1 MSGQAP
7 TGGGNRP
14 VATAR
19 RARFSAIWLIPI
31 IAAVVALFLGWRAIG
46 QLGPLIT
53 ITFQSA
59 DGLSAGQTQVK
70 HKNVGLGTVESIRLS
85 DDMRDVLVRVRM
97 QRDADKILTD
107 HARFWVVRPRLS
119 GSNISGLET
128 LVSGAYIAVDP
139 GVSGG
144 TPTRDFKGL
153 ETPPGV
159 RSDEPGRT
167 YTLMTGSVS
176 SLGEGSPIFYR
187 GVNVGEVLGYSM
199 PPKGI
204 GPIPVKAFVR
214 DPYSQYIRVDTRFW
228 NASGLEVGFGGRGLH
243 VQLESLQALLS
254 GGVGFG
260 LPEDQRG
267 VEQPEAPD
275 GAIFNLYE
283 TKDDADSAGYRRRI
297 RFATYMQNSI
307 KGLGIGSEVDMY
319 GIQIGEVTDTQL
331 ELDPKTG
338 TARVRVGMEIQP
350 ERAFTNSELDGETPP
365 EIARHLVANGMRAQ
379 ISSASFITGSSLIE
393 FAFVPNATPATIRME
408 GDTIILPSEKGGIS
422 GITDSLSDVA
432 AKLDALPLA
441 QIADHLD
448 SLLAGASDRVNS
460 ADLKTAI
467 HNLSGTLDSIRH
479 LADKAN
485 HGLTPVLQKL
495 PAMSDQLQATLAH
508 ANDVLASYNGSSDFG
523 TTLDQTLR
531 QLNDMARSLRLLAD
545 YIDRHPNSLVFG
557 RTPSHGGGH

>member
-1 MSGQAP
+1 M
-7 TGGGNRP
+7 
-14 VATAR
+14 
-19 RARFSAIWLIPI
+19 
-31 IAAVVALFLGWRAIG
+31 
-46 QLGPLIT
+46 IT

-59 DGLSAGQTQVK
+59 DGLSSGQTQVK
-70 HKNVGLGTVESIRLS
+70 HKNVALGTVESIRLS
-85 DDMRDVLVRVRM
+85 GDMRTVLVQIRM
-97 QRDADKILTD
+97 QRDADRILTD
-107 HARFWVVRPRLS
+107 RARFWVVRPRLS

-139 GVSGG
+139 GPPGG
-144 TPTRDFKGL
+144 NPTRSFRGL

-159 RSDEPGRT
+159 RSDEPGKT
-167 YTLMTGSVS
+167 FTLMTTSVS

-187 GVNVGEVLGYSM
+187 GVNVGEVLGYTM

-214 DPYSQYIRVDTRFW
+214 DPYSSYVRVDTRFW
-228 NASGLEVGFGGRGLH
+228 NASGLDVSFGGRGLH

-267 VEQPEAPD
+267 IEQPAAPD
-275 GAIFNLYE
+275 GAIFMLFAS
-283 TKDDADSAGYRRRI
+283 KDEADSAGYRRRI

-307 KGLGIGSEVDMY
+307 KGLGVGSEVDMY
-319 GIQIGEVTDTQL
+319 GIQIGEVTDTRL

-338 TARVRVGMEIQP
+338 SARVRVGMEIQP
-350 ERAFTNSELDGETPP
+350 ERAFSNSELAGETP
-365 EIARHLVANGMRAQ
+365 EQIASHLVANGMRAQ
-379 ISSASFITGSSLIE
+379 LSSASFITGSSLIE
-393 FAFVPNATPATIRME
+393 FAFVPNAPPATISME
-408 GDTIILPSEKGGIS
+408 GDTIILPNEKGGIS

-432 AKLDALPLA
+432 AKLDALPLE

-467 HNLSGTLDSIRH
+467 RDLSGTLTSIQH

-485 HGLTPVLQKL
+485 HGLTPVLRNL

-557 RTPSHGGGH
+557 RAAPRSGGH

>member
-1 MSGQAP
+1 MSG
-7 TGGGNRP
+7 TGNAGGANRP

-31 IAAVVALFLGWRAIG
+31 IAAVAAIFLGWRALS

-59 DGLSAGQTQVK
+59 DGLSSGQTQVK
-70 HKNVGLGTVESIRLS
+70 HKNVALGTVESIHLS
-85 DDMRDVLVRVRM
+85 KDMRTVLVRVRM
-97 QRDADKILTD
+97 QRDSEKILTD
-107 HARFWVVRPRLS
+107 RARFWVVRPRLS
-119 GSNISGLET
+119 GANISGLET

-139 GVSGG
+139 GKPGG
-144 TPTRDFKGL
+144 QPTHEFTGL

-167 YTLMTGSVS
+167 YTLMTGSVA
-176 SLGEGSPIFYR
+176 SLGEGSPLLYR

-199 PPKGI
+199 PPHGI
-204 GPIPVKAFVR
+204 GPIAVKAFVR
-214 DPYSQYIRVDTRFW
+214 DPYSHYVRIDTRFW
-228 NASGLEVGFGGRGLH
+228 NASGIEVAFGGKGLH
-243 VQLESLQALLS
+243 VQLESLQAVLS

-260 LPEDQRG
+260 LPADQRG

-275 GAIFNLYE
+275 GAIFNLYD

-297 RFATYMQNSI
+297 RFATYMQNSV

-319 GIQIGEVTDTQL
+319 GIQIGEVTDMQL
-331 ELDPKTG
+331 ELDPRTG
-338 TARVRVGMEIQP
+338 TARVRVGMEVQP
-350 ERAFTNSELDGETPP
+350 ERAFTQSDLGGETPE

-379 ISSASFITGSSLIE
+379 VSSASFITGASLIE
-393 FAFVPNATPATIRME
+393 FAFVPNVAPAPISME
-408 GDTIILPSEKGGIS
+408 GDTIVLPSASGGIS

-432 AKLDALPLA
+432 AKLNALPLE

-448 SLLAGASDRVNS
+448 SLLAGASQQVNNP
-460 ADLKTAI
+460 DLKTAV
-467 HNLSGTLDSIRH
+467 HDLSGTLLSIQH

-485 HGLTPVLQKL
+485 HGMTPLLRKL
-495 PAMSDQLQATLAH
+495 PAMSDQLEATLTH

-523 TTLDQTLR
+523 TTLGQTLR

-545 YIDRHPNSLVFG
+545 YLDRHPNSLVFG
-557 RTPSHGGGH
+557 RTPAESHP